1 MTRLDGTN
9 WLSYWDSGNY
19 DYNLSGIMLKNR
31 LRQLAEL
38 TALQWWIILVAIFTL
53 PVIVLSLRLSG
64 FKQTKN
70 RMSRLIPDR
79 KANILSR
86 DDDLS
91 RAQLIS
97 RAVAIAGNHGLFKAN
112 CLKQSLLLWW
122 LLARRGIPSELKLGT
137 QKIPQDTFSAHAWVE
152 YNGVALG
159 NFSELQSQFLVFK

>member
-1 MTRLDGTN
+1 
-9 WLSYWDSGNY
+9 
-19 DYNLSGIMLKNR
+19 MLKNR

-38 TALQWWIILVAIFTL
+38 TPLQWWIILVAIFML
-53 PVIVLSLRLSG
+53 PVIALSLRLSG

-70 RMSRLIPDR
+70 RMSRLIPTGIDSMSVR
-79 KANILSR
+79 EDELSR
-86 DDDLS
+86 TL
-91 RAQLIS
+91 LIS

-152 YNGVALG
+152 YRG
-159 NFSELQSQFLVFK
+159 NVLVDTVDVGERFLPFRSH